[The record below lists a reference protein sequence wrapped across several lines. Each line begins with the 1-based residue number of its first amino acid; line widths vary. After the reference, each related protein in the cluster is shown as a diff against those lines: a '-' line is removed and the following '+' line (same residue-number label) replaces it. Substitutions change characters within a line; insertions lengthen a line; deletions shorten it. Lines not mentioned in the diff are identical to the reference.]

1 MLQGGVRVSSTISA
15 RRLAILYIQNLFAI
29 SATLGLA
36 IPWAAVRTTRY
47 RMECLG
53 LDRDG
58 RLDAFVGQAARSVGA
73 TGEAMGEMFDVD
85 LSL

>member
-1 MLQGGVRVSSTISA
+1 
-15 RRLAILYIQNLFAI
+15 
-29 SATLGLA
+29 
-36 IPWAAVRTTRY
+36 
-47 RMECLG
+47 MECLG
-53 LDRDG
+53 LDCDG